1 MIFFPNW
8 NPAKLIQI
16 PFTTFVVKLKTKLT
30 SSPFV
35 VIVELK
41 VSHFHQKH
49 YYCQIQQQRNLRC
62 KTIATVKR
70 SSNNSDSNSRHT
82 TARRQQQN
90 CSKTTAAA
98 AKLVAANLQHNT
110 KSAGISAASETAA
123 KDAVAD
129 PVKAT

>member
-70 SSNNSDSNSRHT
+70 SSINSGSNSRHT

-90 CSKTTAAA
+90 CSKTTA
-98 AKLVAANLQHNT
+98 KLVAANLQH
-110 KSAGISAASETAA
+110 KHQ
-123 KDAVAD
+123 K
-129 PVKAT
+129 